1 MLRLQKKKPQYIVVF
16 VAFVSGFEPL
26 AFRLGGGP
34 SILLRYTNKN
44 RILVTFSKVTFL
56 EEIYQFYSNF
66 YSKNVFVCYSTQYIV
81 FIFASCHYMLRY
93 IMDRCSP

>member
-1 MLRLQKKKPQYIVVF
+1 
-16 VAFVSGFEPL
+16 
-26 AFRLGGGP
+26 
-34 SILLRYTNKN
+34 
-44 RILVTFSKVTFL
+44 VTFSKVTFL